1 MLQYFLQAVLNV
13 YCYENFSN
21 TNKLGGEIQC
31 LRTVYVHTL
40 FDLVNFVLRI
50 FMELVY
56 PKVL

>member
-1 MLQYFLQAVLNV
+1 MIMKTSQMQT
-13 YCYENFSN
+13 S
-21 TNKLGGEIQC
+21 LGGEIRC

-40 FDLVNFVLRI
+40 FDLVNFVLFLWI